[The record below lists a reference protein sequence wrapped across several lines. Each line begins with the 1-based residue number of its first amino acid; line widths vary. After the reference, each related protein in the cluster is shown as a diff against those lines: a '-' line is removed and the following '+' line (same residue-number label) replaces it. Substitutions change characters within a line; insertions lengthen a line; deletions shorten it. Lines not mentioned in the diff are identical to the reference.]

1 MRVAREP
8 PAFVVLLQALVAGV
22 RDGVRGLRRDPDR
35 RRAALL
41 SVTAHALLV
50 WLIVWWLRLPTPEP
64 TPTYL
69 VIDIG
74 VPALAEE
81 TVQAPTVDAPA
92 ATTPRPQVEDVEI
105 GVPQAA
111 TTPLPQA
118 TAPDPTPQTAQPP
131 APDPTPAAPE
141 PVVEAAPSPPVPT
154 PALPVTA
161 PEIPIQPVA
170 TTPLPAIVTP
180 DLTPSP
186 LAQRVEVPLPSIAA
200 VVPEARAIAPTPS
213 VTVAAPIEVPVP
225 ALRTDI
231 AEPTSVPMPTVA
243 TEVAAARPVTVPTV
257 RTDVAPSRAVGVT
270 PQVSVRAPV
279 SVPRPQLR
287 ADVLAPEA
295 VPDAA
300 TVADDEAVAAAA
312 SAGSRSVDAP
322 AGGDAARAGQAG
334 PPSDPIETAGLG
346 RAAGPD
352 GSDTP
357 TGSPAPPSVPF
368 RQTLARPMAVV
379 VDNDLSARA
388 YPQSGFVAASQV
400 HEMPVE
406 GGLSRLVM
414 VFDRDDPARVGP
426 VRSARDYMV
435 DLSRS
440 MDAVMVHVGGSPN
453 ALNLIASTN
462 TPTLDAFT
470 SGHLFAGSA
479 PGVGPFF
486 SDGDALRAAVNR
498 LDIGRGRVVSGVVYR
513 PEPERDEADR
523 VSVRFGGT
531 YQTGFRYEEGLN
543 AYRWLRNDTPAVD
556 TDGES
561 VLVDAVLIARVEAR
575 AIPGDAAGRLY
586 VSMAG
591 GDATLFVRGRVVEGR
606 WSLAAG
612 RGVAFTT
619 SEGAVDLEPFKVWV
633 VYAPSYAVV
642 SVEGRASGV
651 DVD

>member
-1 MRVAREP
+1 MRREP
-8 PAFVVLLQALVAGV
+8 PAVAVLVTALARGTV
-22 RDGVRGLRRDPDR
+22 DGVRGVVRDPDR
-35 RRAALL
+35 RRAALA
-41 SVTAHALLV
+41 SVAAHALLA
-50 WLIVWWLRLPTPEP
+50 LLFLWWLQLPTPEP

-74 VPALAEE
+74 VPALAEDV
-81 TVQAPTVDAPA
+81 VQAPAADAPA
-92 ATTPRPQVEDVEI
+92 PTTPRPQVEDVEV

-111 TTPLPQA
+111 TTPQPQP

-131 APDPTPAAPE
+131 APDPAPAAPE

-154 PALPVTA
+154 PSVPVAA
-161 PEIPIQPVA
+161 PEAPVRPLA
-170 TTPLPAIVTP
+170 TTPLPEIVTP
-180 DLTPSP
+180 ELTPSP
-186 LAQRVEVPLPSIAA
+186 LAQRVQVPVPALAA

-213 VTVAAPIEVPVP
+213 VTVAAPVPVPTPALRTEVAEASSVPVP
-225 ALRTDI
+225 AI
-231 AEPTSVPMPTVA
+231 A
-243 TEVAAARPVTVPTV
+243 TEVAAARPVTVPAV
-257 RTDVAPSRAVGVT
+257 RTDVSPAREVGVT

-279 SVPRPQLR
+279 PVPTPQLR
-287 ADVLAPEA
+287 AEVVAPEA

-300 TVADDEAVAAAA
+300 EIGVEAVAAAA
-312 SAGSRSVDAP
+312 GPGSREVDAP

-334 PPSDPIETAGLG
+334 PSSELPEESGLG
-346 RAAGPD
+346 LAAGPD

-368 RQTLARPMAVV
+368 RQALDRPMAVV
-379 VDNDLSARA
+379 VDNDLGPRA
-388 YPQSGFVAASQV
+388 YPQIGFGAASQV

-414 VFDRDDPARVGP
+414 VFDRSDPQRVGP

-470 SGHLFAGSA
+470 SGHLFVGSA

-498 LDIGRGRVVSGVVYR
+498 LAVGRGRVVSGVIYR
-513 PEPERDEADR
+513 PEPERDDVTALSLR
-523 VSVRFGGT
+523 YGGT
-531 YQTGFRYEEGLN
+531 YQTGFRFESGLN
-543 AYRWLRNDTPAVD
+543 AYRWLRNDAPASD
-556 TDGES
+556 ALGEA
-561 VLVDAVLIARVEAR
+561 VLVDAVLVARVEAR

-586 VSMAG
+586 VPMSG
-591 GDATLFVRGRVVEGR
+591 GQGTLFVRGKAIDGT
-606 WSLAAG
+606 WALSAG
-612 RGVAFTT
+612 RGVTFSTP
-619 SEGAVDLEPFKVWV
+619 EGGVDLAPFKLWV
-633 VYAPSYAVV
+633 VYAPSNATLT
-642 SVEGRASGV
+642 VESLALGV
-651 DVD
+651 GD

>member
-1 MRVAREP
+1 MLRGA
-8 PAFVVLLQALVAGV
+8 
-22 RDGVRGLRRDPDR
+22 RDGVRVLARDPDR
-35 RRAALL
+35 RRAALASL
-41 SVTAHALLV
+41 AAHGLLALL
-50 WLIVWWLRLPTPEP
+50 LVWWLRLPTPEP
-64 TPTYL
+64 TPTFL

-81 TVQAPTVDAPA
+81 VVQAPTVDAPA
-92 ATTPRPQVEDVEI
+92 PTTARPQVEDVEV

-111 TTPLPQA
+111 TAPQPQA
-118 TAPDPTPQTAQPP
+118 TSPEPTPQTAQPP

-154 PALPVTA
+154 PAVPVAA
-161 PEIPIQPVA
+161 PEVPVQPLA
-170 TTPLPAIVTP
+170 TTPLPEI
-180 DLTPSP
+180 LTPELTPTP
-186 LAQRVEVPLPSIAA
+186 LAQRVQVPVPAVAA
-200 VVPEARAIAPTPS
+200 VVPEARSIAPTPA
-213 VTVAAPIEVPVP
+213 VTVAAPVPVPTPALRTEVTEPTTVPVP
-225 ALRTDI
+225 AVATTVTAARTV
-231 AEPTSVPMPTVA
+231 SVP
-243 TEVAAARPVTVPTV
+243 EVRAEVTPARE
-257 RTDVAPSRAVGVT
+257 VGVT

-287 ADVLAPEA
+287 AEVLAPEA

-300 TVADDEAVAAAA
+300 QVGLEAVAAAA
-312 SAGSRSVDAP
+312 SRGSREVDAP

-334 PPSDPIETAGLG
+334 PPSELPDVTGLG

-352 GSDTP
+352 GSETP

-368 RQTLARPMAVV
+368 RQTLDRPMTVV
-379 VDNDLSARA
+379 VDNDLTARA
-388 YPQSGFVAASQV
+388 YPQHGFQAASQI

-414 VFDRDDPARVGP
+414 VFDRTDPQRVGP

-486 SDGDALRAAVNR
+486 GDGDALRAAVNR
-498 LDIGRGRVVSGVVYR
+498 LAIGRGRVISGVIFR
-513 PEPERDEADR
+513 PEPDRDEVTAL
-523 VSVRFGGT
+523 SVRYGGT
-531 YQTGFRYEEGLN
+531 YQTGFRYESSLN
-543 AYRWLRNDTPAVD
+543 AYRWLRNGAPASD
-556 TDGES
+556 ADGEA
-561 VLVDAVLIARVEAR
+561 VLVDAVLVARVEAR

-586 VSMAG
+586 VAMQG
-591 GDATLFVRGRVVEGR
+591 GEGTLFVRGKAVDGT
-606 WSLAAG
+606 WSLSPG
-612 RGVAFTT
+612 RGVTFAT
-619 SEGAVDLEPFKVWV
+619 SEGAVDLAPFKLWV
-633 VYAPSYAVV
+633 VYAPNYATVTL
-642 SVEGRASGV
+642 EAAAE
-651 DVD
+651 